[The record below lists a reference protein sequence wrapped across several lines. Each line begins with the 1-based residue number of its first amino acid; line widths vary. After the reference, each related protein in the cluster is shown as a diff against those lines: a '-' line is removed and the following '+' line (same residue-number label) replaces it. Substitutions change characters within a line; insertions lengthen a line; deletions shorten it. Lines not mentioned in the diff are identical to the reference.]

1 MKPKPDLLRSKMI
14 KYPKCYLWNKSI
26 WSNKDLLF
34 FKQRLNIPDNKFKI
48 KVIRVIDGFIYESIK
63 LCMLENKICKKT
75 MYKKLKL
82 EKEYKLS

>member
-1 MKPKPDLLRSKMI
+1 MI

-26 WSNKDLLF
+26 WNKTDLLY

-48 KVIRVIDGFIYESIK
+48 KVLRVIDGFIYESIK
-63 LCMLENKICKKT
+63 ICMLENKICKKT

-82 EKEYKLS
+82 ETEYRRIL

>member
-1 MKPKPDLLRSKMI
+1 MI

-26 WSNKDLLF
+26 WNNKDLLY

-63 LCMLENKICKKT
+63 LCMLKNKICKKT

-82 EKEYKLS
+82 EIEYRRIL